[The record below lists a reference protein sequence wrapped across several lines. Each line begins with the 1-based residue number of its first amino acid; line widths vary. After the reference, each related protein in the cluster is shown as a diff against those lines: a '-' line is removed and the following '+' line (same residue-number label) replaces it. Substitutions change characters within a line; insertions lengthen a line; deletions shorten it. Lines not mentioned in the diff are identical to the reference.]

1 MATIKRLSSKGSIK
15 NIINYVLSKEKTNE
29 RIISGKDCSPLNTAM
44 EMNATKNLYGKT
56 EGITYH
62 HIIQSFKP
70 GEITPEKAH
79 KIGLELAEKQFKNH
93 EVLIAT
99 HKDKEHIHNHLVI
112 NSVSFKDGHKLI
124 TDKTSLR
131 EIKLENDK
139 ICRREHLSVIE
150 KPYARNRYSMAEYKL
165 AEKGLPIWKE
175 QLRSAIDEAKEHSKN
190 MLGLKEY
197 LKENFNIEMK
207 IQNKNLSYLHPD
219 KQKYCRG
226 DKLGNSYTK
235 DEIMGY
241 FAKGPELEKV
251 DRGRTIPDKS
261 KAGSGFSKIGFGIEG
276 IAKKIARDIEKEQLR
291 ADQKKVIMGRGKVEK
306 RERYKDEGWGRDRS
320 RNRGRER

>member
-1 MATIKRLSSKGSIK
+1 MATIKRLSSKGSVK
-15 NIINYVLSKEKTNE
+15 NIINYVLNKEKTDD
-29 RIISGKDCSPLNTAM
+29 RIISGKDCSPLNATMA
-44 EMNATKNLYGKT
+44 MNATKNLYGKT

-99 HKDKEHIHNHLVI
+99 HKDKEHIHNHLII
-112 NSVSFKDGHKLI
+112 NSVSFKDGLKLI
-124 TDKTSLR
+124 ANKETLR

-139 ICRREHLSVIE
+139 ICLREHLSVIE
-150 KPYARNRYSMAEYKL
+150 KPYAKERYSMTEYKL

-190 MLGLKEY
+190 MIGLKEY

-207 IQNKNLSYLHPD
+207 MQNKNVSYLHPD

-226 DKLGNSYTK
+226 DKLGGAYTK
-235 DEIMGY
+235 EGVNSKFGKI
-241 FAKGPELEKV
+241 KEPIQ
-251 DRGRTIPDKS
+251 RDKS
-261 KAGSGFSKIGFGIEG
+261 PALTGIISGIERINQK
-276 IAKKIARDIEKEQLR
+276 IAKDIEKETIR
-291 ADQKKVIMGRGKVEK
+291 AQKKNILKFNQKERQKQKSIE
-306 RERYKDEGWGRDRS
+306 RER
-320 RNRGRER
+320 

>member
-1 MATIKRLSSKGSIK
+1 MATIKRISSKGSVR

-29 RIISGKDCSPLNTAM
+29 RIISGKDCTPSNATE
-44 EMNATKNLYGKT
+44 EMSATKNLYEKT

-70 GEITPEKAH
+70 GEITPESAH
-79 KIGLELAEKQFKNH
+79 KIGLELAEKEFKNH

-99 HKDKEHIHNHLVI
+99 HKDKEHIHNHLII

-124 TDKTSLR
+124 TDKNSLR

-139 ICRREHLSVIE
+139 ICLREHLSVIE
-150 KPYARNRYSMAEYKL
+150 KPYAKNRYSMAEYRL

-190 MLGLKEY
+190 LVEVKGY

-226 DKLGNSYTK
+226 DKLGGAYTK
-235 DEIMGY
+235 EGLSSEFEKEKEPAAKEPLQANRIMGS
-241 FAKGPELEKV
+241 L
-251 DRGRTIPDKS
+251 PDKTPNFDMNPS
-261 KAGSGFSKIGFGIEG
+261 ISLSRIGSGIEKITQ
-276 IAKKIARDIEKEQLR
+276 KIARDIEKENIRQR
-291 ADQKKVIMGRGKVEK
+291 SKTISVYIPRQKQKI
-306 RERYKDEGWGRDRS
+306 RER
-320 RNRGRER
+320 ER

>member
-15 NIINYVLSKEKTNE
+15 NIINYVLNKEKTNE
-29 RIISGKDCSPLNTAM
+29 RIISGKDCSSLKAAT
-44 EMNATKNLYGKT
+44 EMNYTKKLFNKT
-56 EGITYH
+56 DGLSYH

-79 KIGLELAEKQFKNH
+79 KIGLELAEKQFKNY

-99 HKDKEHIHNHLVI
+99 HKDKEHIHNHLII

-124 TDKTSLR
+124 ANKETLR

-139 ICRREHLSVIE
+139 ICTREHLSIIE
-150 KPYARNRYSMAEYKL
+150 KPYARNHYSMAEYKL
-165 AEKGLPIWKE
+165 AEKGVPIWKE
-175 QLRSAIDEAKEHSKN
+175 QLRSAIDEAKDHSKN
-190 MLGLKEY
+190 LIELKGY

-226 DKLGNSYTK
+226 DKLGGAYTK
-235 DEIMGY
+235 
-241 FAKGPELEKV
+241 
-251 DRGRTIPDKS
+251 
-261 KAGSGFSKIGFGIEG
+261 EG
-276 IAKKIARDIEKEQLR
+276 ISSEFEKIKEPIQREKTPNFTGMISAIERITQKIARDIEKETIR
-291 ADQKKVIMGRGKVEK
+291 AQKENTLKFIPKERQKQKSFE
-306 RERYKDEGWGRDRS
+306 RER
-320 RNRGRER
+320 

>member
-1 MATIKRLSSKGSIK
+1 MATIKRLSSKGSVK
-15 NIINYVLSKEKTNE
+15 NIINYVLNKEKTDD
-29 RIISGKDCSPLNTAM
+29 RIISGKDCSPLNAAV
-44 EMNATKNLYGKT
+44 EMNATKNLYNKT

-99 HKDKEHIHNHLVI
+99 HKDKEHIHNHLII

-139 ICRREHLSVIE
+139 ICLREHLSVIE
-150 KPYARNRYSMAEYKL
+150 KPYAKERYSMAEYKL
-165 AEKGLPIWKE
+165 AERGLPIWKE

-190 MLGLKEY
+190 IVEVKGY

-207 IQNKNLSYLHPD
+207 IQNKNVSYLHPD

-226 DKLGNSYTK
+226 DKLGGTSTK
-235 DEIMGY
+235 EGVSSE
-241 FAKGPELEKV
+241 FEKLKESIQ
-251 DRGRTIPDKS
+251 TN
-261 KAGSGFSKIGFGIEG
+261 KAPNFTGVISAIERITQK
-276 IAKKIARDIEKEQLR
+276 IAKDIEKETIR
-291 ADQKKVIMGRGKVEK
+291 AQKKNAPKIIPKERQKQKSIE
-306 RERYKDEGWGRDRS
+306 RER
-320 RNRGRER
+320 

>member
-1 MATIKRLSSKGSIK
+1 MLMATIKRLSSKENIK
-15 NIINYVLSKEKTNE
+15 NIINYVLNKEKTTE
-29 RIISGKDCSPLNTAM
+29 RIISGKDISPSNVIA
-44 EMNATKNLYGKT
+44 EMNATKNLYGKK

-79 KIGLELAEKQFKNH
+79 KIGVELAEKQFKNH

-99 HKDKEHIHNHLVI
+99 HKDKEHIHNHLII

-139 ICRREHLSVIE
+139 ICSREHLSVIE
-150 KPYARNRYSMAEYKL
+150 KPYAKVRYSMAEYKL

-190 MLGLKEY
+190 IVEVKEY

-207 IQNKNLSYLHPD
+207 IQHKNLSYLHPD
-219 KQKYCRG
+219 KEKYCRG
-226 DKLGNSYTK
+226 DKLGGAYTK
-235 DEIMGY
+235 EGVSSE
-241 FAKGPELEKV
+241 FEKIKEPIQ
-251 DRGRTIPDKS
+251 RNKTPNLTGIIS
-261 KAGSGFSKIGFGIEG
+261 GIERITQK
-276 IAKKIARDIEKEQLR
+276 IAKDIEKETIR
-291 ADQKKVIMGRGKVEK
+291 AQKKNIPKFIPKERQKQKSIE
-306 RERYKDEGWGRDRS
+306 RER
-320 RNRGRER
+320 

>member
-1 MATIKRLSSKGSIK
+1 MAAIKRLSSKGSIK
-15 NIINYVLSKEKTNE
+15 NIINYVLNKEKTTE
-29 RIISGKDCSPLNTAM
+29 RIISGKDISPSNAIA
-44 EMNATKNLYGKT
+44 EMNTTKELYGKK

-79 KIGLELAEKQFKNH
+79 EIGTELAEKQFKNH

-99 HKDKEHIHNHLVI
+99 HKDKEHIHNHLII

-124 TDKTSLR
+124 TDKTSLK
-131 EIKLENDK
+131 EIKLENDR
-139 ICRREHLSVIE
+139 ICLREHLSIIE
-150 KPYARNRYSMAEYKL
+150 KPYAKERYSMTEYKL

-207 IQNKNLSYLHPD
+207 IQNKNVSYLHPD

-226 DKLGNSYTK
+226 DKLGGAYTK
-235 DEIMGY
+235 EGVSSE
-241 FAKGPELEKV
+241 FEKIKEPIQ
-251 DRGRTIPDKS
+251 RNKTPNLTGIIS
-261 KAGSGFSKIGFGIEG
+261 GIERITQK
-276 IAKKIARDIEKEQLR
+276 IAKDIEKKTIR
-291 ADQKKVIMGRGKVEK
+291 AQKENIPKFIPKERQKQKSIE
-306 RERYKDEGWGRDRS
+306 RER
-320 RNRGRER
+320 

>member
-1 MATIKRLSSKGSIK
+1 MATIKRLSSKGRIK
-15 NIINYVLSKEKTNE
+15 NIINYVLNKEKTDD
-29 RIISGKDCSPLNTAM
+29 RIISGKDCSPINAIMAMNT
-44 EMNATKNLYGKT
+44 TKNIYNKT

-70 GEITPEKAH
+70 EEVTPEKAH
-79 KIGLELAEKQFKNH
+79 RIGLELAEKQFKNH

-124 TDKTSLR
+124 TDKASLR
-131 EIKLENDK
+131 EIKFENDK
-139 ICRREHLSVIE
+139 ICLREHLSVIE
-150 KPYARNRYSMAEYKL
+150 KPYARNHYSMAEYKL

-190 MLGLKEY
+190 LVEIKGY

-219 KQKYCRG
+219 KEKYCRG
-226 DKLGNSYTK
+226 DKLGGAYTK
-235 DEIMGY
+235 EGISSE
-241 FAKGPELEKV
+241 FEKLK
-251 DRGRTIPDKS
+251 TPIQTNKS
-261 KAGSGFSKIGFGIEG
+261 PTLTGIISGIEKITQK
-276 IAKKIARDIEKEQLR
+276 IAKDIEKETIR
-291 ADQKKVIMGRGKVEK
+291 VQKKTFPKVITKERQKQKSME
-306 RERYKDEGWGRDRS
+306 RER
-320 RNRGRER
+320 

>member
-1 MATIKRLSSKGSIK
+1 MAVIKRLFSKGNVK
-15 NIINYVLSKEKTNE
+15 DIINYVLNKEKTNE
-29 RIISGKDCSPLNTAM
+29 RIIGGKDCKPLNAAE
-44 EMNATKNLYGKT
+44 EMNATKKLYDKADGRS
-56 EGITYH
+56 YC

-79 KIGLELAEKQFKNH
+79 KIGMELAEKQFKNY

-124 TDKTSLR
+124 TDKNSLR
-131 EIKLENDK
+131 EIKLESNR
-139 ICRREHLSVIE
+139 ICEREHLSTIE
-150 KPYARNRYSMAEYKL
+150 KPYARNYYSMAEYKL

-190 MLGLKEY
+190 IVEVKEY

-207 IQNKNLSYLHPD
+207 IQHKNLSYLHPD

-226 DKLGNSYTK
+226 DKLGGAYTK
-235 DEIMGY
+235 
-241 FAKGPELEKV
+241 
-251 DRGRTIPDKS
+251 
-261 KAGSGFSKIGFGIEG
+261 EG
-276 IAKKIARDIEKEQLR
+276 INSEFERTKTPTQTINPNPLTGIISGIDRITQKIAKDIEKETIR
-291 ADQKKVIMGRGKVEK
+291 AKNKNTQQFIPKERQKQRSME
-306 RERYKDEGWGRDRS
+306 RER
-320 RNRGRER
+320 

>member
-1 MATIKRLSSKGSIK
+1 MATIKRLSSKGSVK

-29 RIISGKDCSPLNTAM
+29 RIISGKDCTPSNAAE
-44 EMNATKNLYGKT
+44 EMNATKNLYSKT
-56 EGITYH
+56 DGISYH

-99 HKDKEHIHNHLVI
+99 HKDKEHIHNHLII

-131 EIKLENDK
+131 EIKLENDR
-139 ICRREHLSVIE
+139 ICLREHLSVIE
-150 KPYARNRYSMAEYKL
+150 KPYAKNRYSMAEYRL

-175 QLRSAIDEAKEHSKN
+175 QLRSAIDEAKSHSKN
-190 MLGLKEY
+190 LVEVKGY

-207 IQNKNLSYLHPD
+207 IQNKNLSYLHQG

-226 DKLGNSYTK
+226 DKLGGAYTK
-235 DEIMGY
+235 EGLTNE
-241 FAKGPELEKV
+241 FEKAKDPVQKEPLQTNKNM
-251 DRGRTIPDKS
+251 DSHPDKTPNFDINPAIS
-261 KAGSGFSKIGFGIEG
+261 LSRIGSGIEKITQ
-276 IAKKIARDIEKEQLR
+276 KIARDIEKETIR
-291 ADQKKVIMGRGKVEK
+291 AQKKNTPKFIPK
-306 RERYKDEGWGRDRS
+306 ERQKQKS
-320 RNRGRER
+320 IGRER

>member
-1 MATIKRLSSKGSIK
+1 MATIKRISSKGSVR

-29 RIISGKDCSPLNTAM
+29 RIISGKDCSPSNAAE
-44 EMNATKNLYGKT
+44 EMNATKNLYDKT

-70 GEITPEKAH
+70 GEITPESAH

-99 HKDKEHIHNHLVI
+99 HKDKEHIHNHLII

-131 EIKLENDK
+131 EIKLENDR
-139 ICRREHLSVIE
+139 ICLREHLSVIE
-150 KPYARNRYSMAEYKL
+150 KPYAKNRYSMAEYRL

-175 QLRSAIDEAKEHSKN
+175 QLRSAVDEAKEHSKN
-190 MLGLKEY
+190 LVEIKGY

-207 IQNKNLSYLHPD
+207 IQNKNVSYLHPD

-226 DKLGNSYTK
+226 DKLGGAYTK
-235 DEIMGY
+235 EGLSSEFEKMKDSIVKEPMQANKIM
-241 FAKGPELEKV
+241 ESN
-251 DRGRTIPDKS
+251 PDKTPNFDINPAIS
-261 KAGSGFSKIGFGIEG
+261 LSRIGSGIEKITQ
-276 IAKKIARDIEKEQLR
+276 KIARDIEKENIRRQVKKIPSHIPNISR
-291 ADQKKVIMGRGKVEK
+291 QKQKI
-306 RERYKDEGWGRDRS
+306 RER
-320 RNRGRER
+320 ER

>member
-29 RIISGKDCSPLNTAM
+29 RIISGKDCSPQNAIMAMNT
-44 EMNATKNLYGKT
+44 TKNIYNKT

-70 GEITPEKAH
+70 GEISPESAH
-79 KIGLELAEKQFKNH
+79 KIGFELAEKQFKSH

-99 HKDKEHIHNHLVI
+99 HKDKEHIHNHLII

-139 ICRREHLSVIE
+139 ICTREHLSVIE
-150 KPYARNRYSMAEYKL
+150 KPYARNHYSMAEYRL

-190 MLGLKEY
+190 LVAIKGY

-207 IQNKNLSYLHPD
+207 IQNKNVSYLHPD
-219 KQKYCRG
+219 KEKYCRG
-226 DKLGNSYTK
+226 DKLGGAYTK
-235 DEIMGY
+235 EGISSE
-241 FAKGPELEKV
+241 FEK
-251 DRGRTIPDKS
+251 TKPPTQIS
-261 KAGSGFSKIGFGIEG
+261 KPYPFTGIISGIERITQK
-276 IAKKIARDIEKEQLR
+276 IAKDIEKETIR
-291 ADQKKVIMGRGKVEK
+291 AQKKNTPKERQKQKSYE
-306 RERYKDEGWGRDRS
+306 RER
-320 RNRGRER
+320 

>member
-1 MATIKRLSSKGSIK
+1 MAAIKRLSSKGSIK
-15 NIINYVLSKEKTNE
+15 NIINYVLNKEKTTE
-29 RIISGKDCSPLNTAM
+29 RIISGKDISPSNAIA
-44 EMNATKNLYGKT
+44 EMNTTKELYGKK

-79 KIGLELAEKQFKNH
+79 EIGTELAEKQFKNH

-99 HKDKEHIHNHLVI
+99 HKDKEHIHNHLII

-124 TDKTSLR
+124 TDKTSLK
-131 EIKLENDK
+131 EIKLENDR
-139 ICRREHLSVIE
+139 ICLREHLSIIE
-150 KPYARNRYSMAEYKL
+150 KPYAKERYSMTEYKL

-207 IQNKNLSYLHPD
+207 IQNKNVSYLHPD

-226 DKLGNSYTK
+226 DKLGGAYTK
-235 DEIMGY
+235 EGVSSE
-241 FAKGPELEKV
+241 FEKIKEPIQ
-251 DRGRTIPDKS
+251 RNKTPNLTGIIS
-261 KAGSGFSKIGFGIEG
+261 GIERITQK
-276 IAKKIARDIEKEQLR
+276 IAKDIEKETIR
-291 ADQKKVIMGRGKVEK
+291 AQKKNIPKFIPKERQKQKSIE
-306 RERYKDEGWGRDRS
+306 RER
-320 RNRGRER
+320 